1 MTENAEYREFFS
13 QIKKNWDAVAKPLD
27 SLGKFETIVA
37 KIGAAQK
44 TLHPKADKSAC
55 IVFCADNGIVE
66 EGVSQSDKSVTKICA
81 ENIAAEKTAVGIMA
95 RRSNTEILA
104 VDIGIDSDEA
114 PHGLLDRKIRKGT
127 RNFLKESAMTLDET
141 EQALQTGIELVR
153 RCKERGYEILCIG
166 EMGIGNTTTSAAV
179 ASLLLDKDAAETA
192 GRGAGLSNQ
201 GIARKINV
209 IQQAI
214 EKYAPFR
221 DEPLKVL
228 ASVGGFDI
236 AGMTGVCLG
245 AKQFAMPVVLDGVIS
260 MVAALVAESL
270 EKGVTD
276 YLIPSHKSREPAA
289 ALIMQELEI
298 DAPLDADMAL
308 GEGSGAV
315 LMLGILQTIIDVYEK
330 SLRFGVSG
338 SGVSSIEQYTRFG
351 A

>member
-1 MTENAEYREFFS
+1 M
-13 QIKKNWDAVAKPLD
+13 
-27 SLGKFETIVA
+27 
-37 KIGAAQK
+37 
-44 TLHPKADKSAC
+44 
-55 IVFCADNGIVE
+55 
-66 EGVSQSDKSVTKICA
+66 SQSDKSVTKICA

-214 EKYAPFR
+214 EK
-221 DEPLKVL
+221 
-228 ASVGGFDI
+228 
-236 AGMTGVCLG
+236 
-245 AKQFAMPVVLDGVIS
+245 
-260 MVAALVAESL
+260 
-270 EKGVTD
+270 
-276 YLIPSHKSREPAA
+276 
-289 ALIMQELEI
+289 
-298 DAPLDADMAL
+298 
-308 GEGSGAV
+308 
-315 LMLGILQTIIDVYEK
+315 
-330 SLRFGVSG
+330 
-338 SGVSSIEQYTRFG
+338 
-351 A
+351 